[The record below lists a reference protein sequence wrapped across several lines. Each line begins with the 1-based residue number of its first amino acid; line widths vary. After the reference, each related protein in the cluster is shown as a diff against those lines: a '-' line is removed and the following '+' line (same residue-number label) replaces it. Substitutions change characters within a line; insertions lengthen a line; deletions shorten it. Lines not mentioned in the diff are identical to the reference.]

1 MPRDR
6 SRPRR
11 GQASGEEKAAAKKAN
26 AQATADVQAAA
37 DAQVAGTAVAGTAA
51 ADEEE
56 EVGRE
61 CQSILSW
68 AVGWVSGAVVWAHT
82 NCALDVYINNV
93 SYASSRSNFQESIPS
108 ALFRIPTVT

>member
-26 AQATADVQAAA
+26 AQATADVQ
-37 DAQVAGTAVAGTAA
+37 VAGTAVAGTAA

-56 EVGRE
+56 EEGRE

-82 NCALDVYINNV
+82 NCGCGDGGGGD
-93 SYASSRSNFQESIPS
+93 SGGR
-108 ALFRIPTVT
+108 